1 MMMPKEIYSDA
12 LRGGRRMK
20 YKCLETFSLP
30 KYDDEVETER
40 ELIVPAGSI
49 WESEKPVKE
58 MDQEVVIT
66 HKNGWRLEIS
76 RELSNLMFEVVEG

>member
-1 MMMPKEIYSDA
+1 MIMPKEIYSDT

-30 KYDDEVETER
+30 KHDDEVETER

-49 WESEKPVKE
+49 WESEKPIKE

-66 HKNGWRLEIS
+66 HKNSWRLEIS
-76 RELSNLMFEVVEG
+76 RELFNLMFEVTEG

>member
-1 MMMPKEIYSDA
+1 
-12 LRGGRRMK
+12 MK

-49 WESEKPVKE
+49 WESEKPVRE

-66 HKNGWRLEIS
+66 HKNGWWLEIS
-76 RELSNLMFEVVEG
+76 RELFNLMFEVAEG